1 MSTNERRPV
10 TRQAPTRE
18 AVSPPADAQ
27 TAPPGSAR
35 ETGDAFLRAADAAID
50 RALSR
55 SPEEFLRQNRQLGG
69 Q

>member
-1 MSTNERRPV
+1 MSTNERRPI
-10 TRQAPTRE
+10 TRQAW
-18 AVSPPADAQ
+18 APPADAQ
-27 TAPPGSAR
+27 TQPPSGAR

>member
-1 MSTNERRPV
+1 MSTNERRPA
-10 TRQAPTRE
+10 TRPATP
-18 AVSPPADAQ
+18 PPADTQ
-27 TAPPGSAR
+27 TQPPSGAR
-35 ETGDAFLRAADAAID
+35 DTGDAFLRAADAAID